1 MITLLTSHV
10 SPGGVQSVAIK
21 SQSVPLVAVDGNH
34 YKGLERQEVAIAIVL
49 ASSRSVELVVA
60 RPLLNRWYEL

>member
-49 ASSRSVELVVA
+49 AFGMERSLKSEKIVFGL
-60 RPLLNRWYEL
+60 